1 MSNITYISSQLF
13 RDEDTV
19 AEKRDAGDYVVTVSP
34 TFEINGDLYAVVLD
48 GHHSHEAAKIDGVDP
63 EYVEAD
69 TQDCDRIQILLDGD
83 VDGFLE
89 AEYLGDAWYDIN
101 AGYTVF

>member
-1 MSNITYISSQLF
+1 MQVTYISSQKY

-19 AEKRDAGDYVVTVSP
+19 NQKRAASDYVVTVSP
-34 TFEINGDLYAVVLD
+34 TFEINGDLYAVVID
-48 GHHSHEAAKIDGVDP
+48 GHHSHEAAKIDGVAP
-63 EYVEAD
+63 EYREAN
-69 TQDCDRIQILLDGD
+69 TQDSDRIQILLDGD